1 MVVAPGRG
9 PRELCPPQGLVS
21 PCHPLGLP
29 LQGARVRLCAAVHV
43 SVCTRTHSHTRCTH
57 AVHTQAPNLNARCPT
72 PGGAP
77 LCPPPLPPPKQLHSP
92 ASNWP
97 GGK

>member
-77 LCPPPLPPPKQLHSP
+77 LCPPFAPPQAAPLPRLQL
-92 ASNWP
+92 A
-97 GGK
+97 GR